1 MSSQNTHGSQA
12 YLKTKVMTASPAELR
27 LMLIDGAIRF
37 ADQAKRGYEER
48 NFELA
53 YEGTTK
59 AQNIIMELM
68 NALRPD
74 QSPELCARLSALY
87 TYMYKSLVEA
97 STTRDTAKVDE
108 VIELL
113 RFERETWQMCLQE
126 LTRELARENQT
137 AAGMRAVPSVNP
149 TQARS
154 SQAGP
159 SHAMPGA
166 HAPGQGGA
174 PKGSLSISG

>member
-87 TYMYKSLVEA
+87 TYMYKALVEA

-126 LTRELARENQT
+126 ITRELARENQT

-154 SQAGP
+154 SHA
-159 SHAMPGA
+159 SSNHAMPGA

-174 PKGSLSISG
+174 TKGSLSISG